1 MSIHKLSKTQ
11 QDTMAFPALTKKL
24 HNTQYAAI
32 DPTNPANSAA
42 GKTIA
47 ISGGTGGIGYLVAR
61 GFAKAGASTVILLAR
76 RQTALDE
83 GSARL
88 RAELAAAALTTD
100 VWTAL
105 LNICDQQAAESVFED
120 LRKRLSAE
128 GKGQDID
135 ILVANAG
142 SMDQGE
148 TLLDFPP
155 ETIHGVFDTNVFGNL
170 NLVRAYLR
178 PEAAAIPMR
187 SLAGRVKDTSG
198 AEAPGREKIVL
209 NVSTGSIHLQGP
221 GHSLYSS
228 SKLAFTHMLKY
239 LQTEVDQLPGAPIRI
254 HSFHPGIVLT
264 PGTLKI
270 DAMEDFA
277 KSFQFDDESLPE
289 GFAVWLASPAAVFL
303 KGRFVWSSWD
313 VEELLALK
321 SKVREDPDFLQMTLK
336 GL

>member
-1 MSIHKLSKTQ
+1 MS
-11 QDTMAFPALTKKL
+11 A
-24 HNTQYAAI
+24 
-32 DPTNPANSAA
+32 
-42 GKTIA
+42 
-47 ISGGTGGIGYLVAR
+47 
-61 GFAKAGASTVILLAR
+61 VILLAR
-76 RQTALDE
+76 RQAALDE

-88 RAELAAAALTTD
+88 RAELAAAGLTTE

-105 LNICDQQAAESVFED
+105 LDICDQQAAESVLKD
-120 LRKRLSAE
+120 LRKRMSAE
-128 GKGQDID
+128 GKGEDID

-142 SMDQGE
+142 SMEQGE

-155 ETIHGVFDTNVFGNL
+155 EKINGVFDTNFFGNL

-178 PEAAAIPMR
+178 PEAPTIPMR

-198 AEAPGREKIVL
+198 AVAPGREKIVL

-228 SKLAFTHMLKY
+228 SKLAFIHMLKH
-239 LQTEVDQLPGAPIRI
+239 LQTEVDQLLGAPIRI
-254 HSFHPGIVLT
+254 HSSHPGVVLT

-270 DAMEDFA
+270 DAMEIFA
-277 KSFQFDDESLPE
+277 KSFQFDDESLTK
-289 GFAVWLASPAAVFL
+289 GFAVWSASPAAVFF

-321 SKVREDPDFLQMTLK
+321 SKVMEDPDFLQMTLK